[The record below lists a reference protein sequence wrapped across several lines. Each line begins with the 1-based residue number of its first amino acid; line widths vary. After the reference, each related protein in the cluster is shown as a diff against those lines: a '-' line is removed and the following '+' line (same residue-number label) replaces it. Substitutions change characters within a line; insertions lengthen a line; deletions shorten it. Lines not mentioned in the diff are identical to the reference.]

1 MANRWTIGQD
11 KVRNRADGNVQINK
25 HDPIGTR
32 TQTRTRDSDLAK
44 LFRGQNLFCPGCSVR
59 ALAVSLLFRSCRGQL
74 FKMRKP
80 R

>member
-25 HDPIGTR
+25 HDPSEPGLRPGSLTVTLLKYLAGKIWFA
-32 TQTRTRDSDLAK
+32 RDA
-44 LFRGQNLFCPGCSVR
+44 LFR

-74 FKMRKP
+74 FKMRNP
-80 R
+80 Q